1 MRDIYLKNF
10 QQKKAEATRPTK
22 RSLGEY
28 DIGKG
33 MGIRQN
39 RGRGG
44 GCVLHSKEL
53 RLTIG
58 RILSWAYQQD
68 QDRRQTYHRKV
79 MDRHFHS
86 DSEHY
91 RMVENNLEDVG
102 CFNLMQK
109 ISFRIK
115 LSLRK

>member
-1 MRDIYLKNF
+1 MKNF

-44 GCVLHSKEL
+44 RMRPAFKGAQIDHWEDIEL
-53 RLTIG
+53 G
-58 RILSWAYQQD
+58 
-68 QDRRQTYHRKV
+68 
-79 MDRHFHS
+79 
-86 DSEHY
+86 
-91 RMVENNLEDVG
+91 
-102 CFNLMQK
+102 
-109 ISFRIK
+109 ISAGPG
-115 LSLRK
+115 